1 MYKYSETQLA
11 FINFAKKITQ
21 TELDNDSYE
30 YLIKNIKYLD
40 ILPED
45 INLSIDNGCGAVY
58 VLVPKILNYLIEN
71 NFLF

>member
-45 INLSIDNGCGAVY
+45 INLSIDNGCGAV
-58 VLVPKILNYLIEN
+58 
-71 NFLF
+71 